1 MSNDTPRGLTTK
13 DRGAELQKILDARM
27 VQIAKALPPG
37 TMTPDHFARVV
48 LTLCGKNP
56 RLMECNGASLIGAVM
71 QSAQLGLSPDPVLGE
86 AWFVPFKG
94 VVTFIPGYKGLIKL
108 AYQSEQVAKLA
119 ARVVREGDE
128 FDFEYGLREKL
139 AHRPKSAP
147 TDTMTHVYATMKIK
161 GGDVNFLVMTRDE
174 VEAVRKRSPAVRA
187 GKSTPWDTDYEAMAM
202 KTALRRLCKLGPSS
216 VSPRLQQ
223 ALALDELAEHGLR
236 QNLAEPFLPVGEK
249 APDAEWTEDDEK
261 ALADGARAAETQT
274 PKE

>member
-1 MSNDTPRGLTTK
+1 MIDQPRGLTTK

-108 AYQSEQVAKLA
+108 AYQSEQVAKVSA
-119 ARVVREGDE
+119 HVVRDGDA

-139 AHRPKSAP
+139 SHRPANDP
-147 TDTMTHVYATMKIK
+147 ARPMTHVYATMKIK
-161 GGDVNFLVMTRDE
+161 GGDTNFLVMSKQE
-174 VEAVRKRSPAVRA
+174 VDDVRKRSPAVRA

-202 KTALRRLCKLGPSS
+202 KTALRRLCKLGPAS
-216 VSPRLQQ
+216 VAPRLQQ
-223 ALALDELAEHGLR
+223 AVALDELAEHGLR
-236 QNLAEPFLPVGEK
+236 QNLADPFLPVGEK

-261 ALADGARAAETQT
+261 ALAEQARAAENNQA
-274 PKE
+274 KE